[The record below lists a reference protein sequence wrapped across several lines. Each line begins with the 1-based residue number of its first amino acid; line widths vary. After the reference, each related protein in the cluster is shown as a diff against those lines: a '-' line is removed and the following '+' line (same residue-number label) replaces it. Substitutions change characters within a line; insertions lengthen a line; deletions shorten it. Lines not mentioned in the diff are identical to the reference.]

1 MDQMKDD
8 DFIDLMDDKDPEI
21 QEQQENSD
29 EEDDGQIM
37 ESENPI

>member
-29 EEDDGQIM
+29 EEDDWQIM